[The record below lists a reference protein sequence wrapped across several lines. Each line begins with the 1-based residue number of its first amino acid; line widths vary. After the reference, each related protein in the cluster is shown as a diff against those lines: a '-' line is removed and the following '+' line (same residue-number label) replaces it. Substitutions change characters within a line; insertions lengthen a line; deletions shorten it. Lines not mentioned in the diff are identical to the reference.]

1 MHELK
6 LNKKLR
12 KKNTVLNQ
20 DIIKIYYRGGRR
32 GFIPQAETG
41 GKTQKQEIPS
51 VEMMMSLISN
61 PTQPE
66 QG

>member
-20 DIIKIYYRGGRR
+20 DIIKIYYRG